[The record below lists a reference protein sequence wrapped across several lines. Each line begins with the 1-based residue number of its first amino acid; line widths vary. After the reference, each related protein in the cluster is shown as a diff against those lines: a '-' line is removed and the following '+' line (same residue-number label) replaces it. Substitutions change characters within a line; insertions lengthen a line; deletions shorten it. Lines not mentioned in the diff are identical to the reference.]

1 MIAREIAETSKHK
14 VTSLAILKNFSSG
27 KSFAFHEANLK
38 TVGRSCEAL
47 DNVKASITLIDKP
60 SRNPLSIRRAIRRKT
75 TSHPDLR
82 RAHSQSG
89 SRRRKLTHVHDFE
102 NARAVDSRCLPP
114 I

>member
-1 MIAREIAETSKHK
+1 MIARKIAETSKHK

-38 TVGRSCEAL
+38 TVVSSRERP
-47 DNVKASITLIDKP
+47 NASITLTGASSGCPFSKRHT
-60 SRNPLSIRRAIRRKT
+60 SKRKT
-75 TSHPDLR
+75 TCHPGLR

-102 NARAVDSRCLPP
+102 NARAVDSRFLPP